1 MSNGEDLRH
10 YEIRMRLSTELDVT
24 EKFRMAK
31 RAQELQAKCE
41 LTMKINDI
49 VHWDFDVKA

>member
-1 MSNGEDLRH
+1 
-10 YEIRMRLSTELDVT
+10 
-24 EKFRMAK
+24 MAK